1 MSEDAAAYRVLARK
15 YRPASFAGLIGQD
28 PLVRTLSNAI
38 AMDRLAHA
46 YLLTGVRGVGK
57 TSTARIIARALNC
70 IGEDGTGGPTPDPC
84 GTCDHCVSIAED
96 RHVDVIEMD
105 AASRTGIDDVRELIE
120 SVRYRPVSARY
131 KVYIIDEVHMLSK
144 QAFNALLKTLEE
156 PPPHVKFVFATTE
169 VRRLPVTVLSR
180 CQRFDLRRVDMEVL
194 IEHFSR
200 IAADE
205 GAEVEPAALALIAR
219 AADGSVRDGLSV
231 LDQAMVH
238 EGTRITEEAVRAML
252 GLADRTR
259 LFDLFDM
266 LMKGAIKDAL
276 DCFSELHDAGAEPQA
291 LLQDLLEL
299 CHWLTRLK
307 HVPAAADDPA
317 VPEVER
323 TRGRAMAEALT
334 VPSLTQTWQMLL
346 KGLEETSRAAR
357 PALAAEM
364 IAGADRLRRRPAEP
378 GRCAP
383 RHRRRRRERASE
395 RGARAICPRA
405 GTGRRCNHRH
415 RYCRH
420 CGRTRSCNSAGAG
433 ARARSDAGERTR
445 AAPGLARGNR
455 RARRGAARTD
465 PQRVAQDRG
474 APGAGRRGHGR
485 DQLRPLARPQDAGPP
500 SGQAPGVDRRALDDR
515 AERGRGR
522 ADPRGA
528 GSSRAGSGRQ
538 GGDGPPPGAPGPRCL
553 PRRARAKGAPDDD
566 PIAAGRRKRRRLFL
580 MKNIGKMLKQA
591 QAMQTK
597 MAELQESLG
606 TLEIEGTAGGG
617 LVRVTLTGKGEMRR
631 LSIDP
636 ALVKDDEVEVLEDL
650 IVAAFND
657 GKARVEQLVQ
667 ERMAE
672 VTGGLKLPPGLDLGL

>member
-28 PLVRTLSNAI
+28 ALVRTLSNAI

-70 IGEDGTGGPTPDPC
+70 IGEDGTGGPTPEPC
-84 GTCDHCVSIAED
+84 GVCDHCVAIAED

-120 SVRYRPVSARY
+120 SVRYRPVSARF
-131 KVYIIDEVHMLSK
+131 KVYIVDEVHMLSK

-180 CQRFDLRRVDMEVL
+180 CQRFDLRRVDMELL
-194 IEHFSR
+194 IEHFTG
-200 IAADE
+200 IAAKE

-231 LDQAMVH
+231 LDQAMAH
-238 EGTRITEEAVRAML
+238 EGSRITEEAVRAML

-276 DCFSELHDAGAEPQA
+276 DCFSELHDAGAEPQT

-317 VPEVER
+317 VPEAER
-323 TRGRAMAEALT
+323 TRGRAMAEALA

-346 KGLEETSRAAR
+346 KGLEEANRAAR

-364 IAGADRLRRRPAEP
+364 TLVRIAYAADLPSPADALRAIGADGASTQPKSAPAASP
-378 GRCAP
+378 VPAP
-383 RHRRRRRERASE
+383 TTA
-395 RGARAICPRA
+395 P
-405 GTGRRCNHRH
+405 
-415 RYCRH
+415 
-420 CGRTRSCNSAGAG
+420 NSATGAG
-433 ARARSDAGERTR
+433 ATAEPAVVHESAPKAATQPAPVAASAPRVQPTSMREIAALAEDRREPILSAWLRTEVRPIRVAAGAVEINCGRSPDSKLLALLQERLEEWTGERWMIALSEEGGEPTLDEQDR
-445 AAPGLARGNR
+445 AAQEAAD
-455 RARRGAARTD
+455 RAAMDHPLVRQVLDAF
-465 PQRVAQDRG
+465 
-474 APGAGRRGHGR
+474 PGARVRKVH
-485 DQLRPLARPQDAGPP
+485 RP
-500 SGQAPGVDRRALDDR
+500 
-515 AERGRGR
+515 
-522 ADPRGA
+522 
-528 GSSRAGSGRQ
+528 
-538 GGDGPPPGAPGPRCL
+538 
-553 PRRARAKGAPDDD
+553 APDS
-566 PIAAGRRKRRRLFL
+566 G
-580 MKNIGKMLKQA
+580 
-591 QAMQTK
+591 
-597 MAELQESLG
+597 
-606 TLEIEGTAGGG
+606 
-617 LVRVTLTGKGEMRR
+617 
-631 LSIDP
+631 
-636 ALVKDDEVEVLEDL
+636 
-650 IVAAFND
+650 ND
-657 GKARVEQLVQ
+657 GDA
-667 ERMAE
+667 
-672 VTGGLKLPPGLDLGL
+672 TP